1 MEHPLLCGKSPQ
13 RHWHRGVLLV
23 LGLILSHNSA
33 ASASTNP
40 EPGTQVTTA
49 MRELQSFNSTHSL
62 STLGTAIDTLGRAAD
77 LHAIAPEDFVT
88 SRRSLMQAW
97 ARILQTIEQSYDPTY
112 DPNDPRQRAV
122 DCVPCTFPQGSPTAD
137 EQPAYQAAVQA
148 NNVKIARSQHYLQVH
163 QLDELAMAN
172 VRIDLRLFEMA
183 GAPPDYAALDT
194 IFRQANLSEAR
205 LSAIDTMLNAP

>member
-13 RHWHRGVLLV
+13 RHWHQGVLLV

-112 DPNDPRQRAV
+112 DPNDPRQR
-122 DCVPCTFPQGSPTAD
+122 
-137 EQPAYQAAVQA
+137 
-148 NNVKIARSQHYLQVH
+148 
-163 QLDELAMAN
+163 
-172 VRIDLRLFEMA
+172 
-183 GAPPDYAALDT
+183 
-194 IFRQANLSEAR
+194 
-205 LSAIDTMLNAP
+205 